1 LPVLNVTADKNPIC
15 EGETVKLTANS
26 NIPSTTYL
34 WSNTSTASFINV
46 SPLSSSY
53 YFVTG
58 TASNCHDT
66 AGINIAVISKQS
78 IDLGEDR
85 YLCVGDEVNL
95 TANNLTG
102 TYLWSN
108 GNSSNT
114 VTLTEP
120 GVYWLRV
127 DNNGCIASDTIEMK
141 KCSEIWVPNVFTPNG
156 DGTNEIFKPVTT
168 EIQKL
173 TMFIYNRWGEMI
185 FETSDINGGWDGKF
199 HGNEVPTGVYFW
211 VIRYNENRSSAQNIE
226 KEIKGSVTVLR

>member
-1 LPVLNVTADKNPIC
+1 M
-15 EGETVKLTANS
+15 
-26 NIPSTTYL
+26 ST
-34 WSNTSTASFINV
+34 
-46 SPLSSSY
+46 SY
-53 YFVTG
+53 YYVTG

-66 AGINIAVISKQS
+66 AGINIVVISKQS

-85 YLCVGDEVNL
+85 YLCAGDEVNL
-95 TANNLTG
+95 TAGNLTG

-108 GNSSNT
+108 GSNSGT
-114 VTLTEP
+114 LTLTEP

-173 TMFIYNRWGEMI
+173 TMYIYNRWGEMI
-185 FETSDINGGWDGKF
+185 FETSDVNGGWDGKL
-199 HGNEVPTGVYFW
+199 HGNDVPTGVYFW
-211 VIRYNENRSSAQNIE
+211 LIRYNENRSSALNIE
-226 KEIKGSVTVLR
+226 KEIKGSVTLLR